1 MLNPQLYGQSQE
13 NAINCFCPRT
23 AWKMRRLVEKYL
35 LNGERPYIN
44 KRMGETPAAV
54 LRLIFNNINQTAQLN
69 CAIKLRN
76 QVEEERKEK
85 NRDGKNT
92 ASLPPGPS
100 IIDTREGENIKD
112 KEEEK
117 GYISRTHAQENFQD
131 QTNGEKNLH
140 PNEILH
146 PNENEENSNE
156 NENDRKGLN
165 PLAARGAEDP
175 TGKIAA
181 ARAEKEKI
189 TWQRDHFGKK
199 ALDFFWRLSFPARGK
214 NCICG
219 AESAELSGNR
229 WCAAPADRHLP
240 LRSGR

>member
-1 MLNPQLYGQSQE
+1 
-13 NAINCFCPRT
+13 
-23 AWKMRRLVEKYL
+23 
-35 LNGERPYIN
+35 
-44 KRMGETPAAV
+44 
-54 LRLIFNNINQTAQLN
+54 
-69 CAIKLRN
+69 
-76 QVEEERKEK
+76 
-85 NRDGKNT
+85 
-92 ASLPPGPS
+92 
-100 IIDTREGENIKD
+100 
-112 KEEEK
+112 
-117 GYISRTHAQENFQD
+117 
-131 QTNGEKNLH
+131 LH
-140 PNEILH
+140 S
-146 PNENEENSNE
+146 NENEENSNE

-199 ALDFFWRLSFPARGK
+199 ALDFFWRLSLPARGK

>member
-1 MLNPQLYGQSQE
+1 
-13 NAINCFCPRT
+13 
-23 AWKMRRLVEKYL
+23 MRRLVERYL
-35 LNGERPYIN
+35 LNNERPYIN

-54 LRLIFNNINQTAQLN
+54 LRLIFNNIHQTAQLN

-92 ASLPPGPS
+92 ASLSPGPS

-140 PNEILH
+140 PNE
-146 PNENEENSNE
+146 

-181 ARAEKEKI
+181 ARAEEEKI
-189 TWQRDHFGKK
+189 TN
-199 ALDFFWRLSFPARGK
+199 PAP
-214 NCICG
+214 
-219 AESAELSGNR
+219 AENQSPACRQQKSTNR
-229 WCAAPADRHLP
+229 WKYNLSENRF
-240 LRSGR
+240 GQTF

>member
-1 MLNPQLYGQSQE
+1 MTLPKIYE
-13 NAINCFCPRT
+13 DAINCFCPRT
-23 AWKMRRLVEKYL
+23 AWEMRRLVERYL
-35 LNGERPYIN
+35 LNGERPIGLTRFG
-44 KRMGETPAAV
+44 KAPAAM
-54 LRLIFNNINQTAQLN
+54 LRLILMNIDLIDQSDRS
-69 CAIKLRN
+69 IKSID

-181 ARAEKEKI
+181 ARAEEEKI
-189 TWQRDHFGKK
+189 TN
-199 ALDFFWRLSFPARGK
+199 PAP
-214 NCICG
+214 
-219 AESAELSGNR
+219 AENQSPACRQQKSTNR
-229 WCAAPADRHLP
+229 WKYNLSENRF
-240 LRSGR
+240 GQTF